1 MSIALHANSYIFCK
15 PFERVNGENNMS
27 ATVQKDKKYVL
38 HGWGYSDIVIT
49 EAKGAVFK
57 DENGKEYLDFLSQTA
72 GVLGAGHAHPKV
84 VKAIKDA
91 LDHGLTHTLTMFQNV
106 PRANLG
112 EKLASIAPGA
122 LKNNCMT
129 YFSCGGSEANETAIK
144 MAMKI
149 TGKKEVIS
157 VFWAYHGGT
166 LALSSLLGQS
176 WHHEKLVRFPGFSQ
190 MPNAYCYRCYFGQKY
205 PGCDL
210 ECARYLE
217 HHIKH
222 ATANDVAALIME
234 PVTGNGGHI
243 APPTPEYHK
252 IMRETCDKYGILSI
266 TDEVQTGMGRTGKIW
281 GAELFNW
288 KVDIM
293 TTGKALGGGLPVSGT
308 SIRRDLIPEDM
319 KTAQWHIFTMGG
331 GPVLAAAG
339 SAMLDVLMEERLW
352 EKSAETGAYLTK
364 RLKEME
370 PKHRM
375 MGDVRGPGLMVGVEL
390 VKDKKTKAMA
400 PEEAGDLFGR
410 CLAKGL
416 FFGLSAKGGIGNVA
430 KFKPPLNTTKEQVDK
445 ALAIFEAELTAV
457 ERK

>member
-1 MSIALHANSYIFCK
+1 
-15 PFERVNGENNMS
+15 MS
-27 ATVQKDKKYVL
+27 ATVLKDKKYVL

-57 DENGKEYLDFLSQTA
+57 DENGKEYLDFLAQTA
-72 GVLGAGHAHPKV
+72 GVLGAGHAHPRV
-84 VKAIKDA
+84 VKAVKDA

-106 PRANLG
+106 PRADLG
-112 EKLASIAPGA
+112 EKLAKIAPEP

-129 YFSCGGSEANETAIK
+129 YFACGGSEANETAIK
-144 MAMKI
+144 SAMKI

-157 VFWAYHGGT
+157 VFWAYHGAT
-166 LALSSLLGQS
+166 LAESSLLGQS
-176 WHHEKLVRFPGFSQ
+176 WHREKMIRYPGFSQ

-234 PVTGNGGHI
+234 PITGNGGHI
-243 APPTPEYHK
+243 GPPVNSEYHK
-252 IMRETCDKYGILSI
+252 IIRETCDKYGILCI

-281 GAELFNW
+281 GADYYNW

-293 TTGKALGGGLPVSGT
+293 TTGKALGGGLPVSGC
-308 SIRRDLIPEDM
+308 SIRSDLLSEEM
-319 KTAQWHIFTMGG
+319 KTGQWHIFTMGG

-339 SAMLDVLMEERLW
+339 SAMLDVLMEEKLW
-352 EKSAETGAYLTK
+352 EKAAETGAYLTK

-370 PKHRM
+370 PRHPM
-375 MGDVRGPGLMVGVEL
+375 IGDIRGPGLFVGVEL
-390 VKDKKTKAMA
+390 VKNRKTKEMA
-400 PEEAGDLFGR
+400 TQEAIDVFSH
-410 CLAKGL
+410 CLGKGL
-416 FFGLSAKGGIGNVA
+416 FFGLSAKAGIGNVC

-445 ALAIFEAELTAV
+445 AMTIFDEALKEV
-457 ERK
+457 EHKSLEHGKATGGGF